1 MTTPTDEKGPMMH
14 QRYDTNSAAARSMR
28 IRRAHDLEATALD
41 TMHRR
46 ADRET
51 SGVLARFL
59 ARWKVSAP
67 PLRPEQG
74 TTAERQLVQ
83 RTP

>member
-1 MTTPTDEKGPMMH
+1 MMQ
-14 QRYDTNSAAARSMR
+14 QRFDTNSAAARSMR

-46 ADRET
+46 ADGEK

-59 ARWKVSAP
+59 ARLPRRTQVSAP

-74 TTAERQLVQ
+74 ATVERQLVQ
-83 RTP
+83 RTR